1 MSEGSEV
8 EINVGP
14 LSLICMK
21 NEKKIFLDYDK
32 T

>member
-14 LSLICMK
+14 LSLICIK
-21 NEKKIFLDYDK
+21 NEKKKKFRI
-32 T
+32 